1 MTTKFKNTVDSGDM
15 ITVRLMIANE
25 LMLDPRGDCFHEML
39 DYASSKLPNLYEDY
53 DGKDIGIADESAWDE
68 KYLSRVKSELNYNF
82 SKERLEYYE
91 KVAKVVLKA
100 KAEIL
105 EKTEP
110 KKPKA
115 PTQRQPQIPQP
126 PLNEPDQNRNTNREK
141 SNANTKNESTSS
153 PNPAYVGI
161 AAGSAAITAL
171 GFCIAPAAAK
181 IVLASVL
188 ASVGV
193 AGVIVGGCLIYKD
206 LKK

>member
-1 MTTKFKNTVDSGDM
+1 MTTKFKNKVDAGD
-15 ITVRLMIANE
+15 IIATRLMIANE
-25 LMLDPRGDCFHEML
+25 LMLDPRGYSFHEML
-39 DYASSKLPNLYEDY
+39 DFASSKLPDLYEAY
-53 DGKDIGIADESAWDE
+53 DGKDIGTADESAWDE
-68 KYLSRVKSELNYNF
+68 NYLSRVKSELNYNF

-91 KVAKVVLKA
+91 TVAKVVLKA
-100 KAEIL
+100 KAEKL
-105 EKTEP
+105 EKAEP
-110 KKPKA
+110 RRPKI
-115 PTQRQPQIPQP
+115 PTQSQPRTPQP
-126 PLNEPDQNRNTNREK
+126 TLYEPGQNRNTNRER
-141 SNANTKNESTSS
+141 SNANTQNESSSS

>member
-1 MTTKFKNTVDSGDM
+1 MTTKFKNKVDAGD
-15 ITVRLMIANE
+15 IIATRLMIANE
-25 LMLDPRGDCFHEML
+25 LMLDPRGYSFHEML

-100 KAEIL
+100 KAELL

-110 KKPKA
+110 RPIPSPRPIPR
-115 PTQRQPQIPQP
+115 PTPPQP
-126 PLNEPDQNRNTNREK
+126 FCEQEG
-141 SNANTKNESTSS
+141 TSS

>member
-1 MTTKFKNTVDSGDM
+1 MTTKFKNKVESGDI

-25 LMLDPRGDCFHEML
+25 LLLDPGGDSFHEML
-39 DYASSKLPNLYEDY
+39 DFATSRLSGLFEACDDNGIFSIDE
-53 DGKDIGIADESAWDE
+53 GSWNKD
-68 KYLSRVKSELNYNF
+68 YLSQVKSDLIYNF
-82 SKERLEYYE
+82 SKERLDYYE
-91 KVAKVVLKA
+91 KVAKSVLKE
-100 KAEIL
+100 KAEELRKEELRIPTTSHSGRPSPVDRPRPSYTYNAHQETTDG
-105 EKTEP
+105 EKT
-110 KKPKA
+110 K
-115 PTQRQPQIPQP
+115 
-126 PLNEPDQNRNTNREK
+126 
-141 SNANTKNESTSS
+141 S

-193 AGVIVGGCLIYKD
+193 AGVVVGGCLIYKD